1 MKLFNWTKKQKIT
14 GIALIS
20 TTASVAVASFF
31 IKKKIQ
37 KMKEEGTWDRIAF
50 TRRLSRYLKAAKKDE
65 LTLDLINEVLADLEH
80 ANLDLHTD
88 MYLELQEYVD
98 SYYEKIASSNHISML
113 PKEEESLET
122 RFKKCLNT
130 QKYILENF

>member
-20 TTASVAVASFF
+20 ATASLAVSSFF
-31 IKKKIQ
+31 LKKKIK
-37 KMKEEGTWDRIAF
+37 KMKEEGAWDRIAF
-50 TRRLSRYLKAAKKDE
+50 TRRLNRYLKAAKKDE
-65 LTLDLINEVLADLEH
+65 LTLDLINEVLEDLKHADL
-80 ANLDLHTD
+80 DVHTD
-88 MYLELQEYVD
+88 KYLELQEYLD
-98 SYYEKIASSNHISML
+98 SYYEKIASSNHIPML
-113 PKEEESLET
+113 EKEEESLET

>member
-31 IKKKIQ
+31 LKKKIQ

-50 TRRLSRYLKAAKKDE
+50 TRRLNRYLKAAKRDE

-88 MYLELQEYVD
+88 TYLELQDYVD

-113 PKEEESLET
+113 TKEEESLET